1 MCVCY
6 NSEFKLFCFFVY
18 CYLEHDVR
26 EKPSVLVTSPG
37 SPEFNYLYKS
47 HHQST
52 KRGTVNRFQGRS
64 SSSITHE
71 SVISGRI
78 QIKLGFEASTL
89 QLILTVVCAA
99 DLTYCSNGATRNS
112 YAKVRISDSYTYLLT

>member
-1 MCVCY
+1 MSCIY
-6 NSEFKLFCFFVY
+6 FIDD
-18 CYLEHDVR
+18 LEHDNR

-112 YAKVRISDSYTYLLT
+112 YAKVRIFTLILSYSLLTISCIFL